1 MPTIRPA
8 VPKEYWCR
16 EENGF
21 KKYKTIY
28 MQSDYSNI
36 PFSKAI
42 MTGLFI
48 GIIDTVICLIFNLV
62 YRYFT
67 GYPLSAFINVS
78 TLIFAVNLLFPVI
91 GIVYFLFKRA
101 FPKND
106 IVFIIVF
113 VLLTI
118 FFSWKAES
126 INRSPIHAFTI
137 GFRGL
142 LLGIVIILGG
152 TAAFGLPLLY
162 HSKKFEEGVL

>member
-1 MPTIRPA
+1 
-8 VPKEYWCR
+8 
-16 EENGF
+16 
-21 KKYKTIY
+21 
-28 MQSDYSNI
+28 MQSDYKDI
-36 PFSKAI
+36 PFSKAV

-62 YRYFT
+62 YRDFT

-78 TLIFAVNLLFPVI
+78 TLIFAVNLLFPII
-91 GIVYFLFKRA
+91 GIVYFLFTKA
-101 FPKND
+101 FPKSD
-106 IVFIIVF
+106 IIFIIVF

-126 INRSPIHAFTI
+126 ITRSPIHIFTLQ
-137 GFRGL
+137 FMGL
-142 LLGIVIILGG
+142 LLGMVIILGG